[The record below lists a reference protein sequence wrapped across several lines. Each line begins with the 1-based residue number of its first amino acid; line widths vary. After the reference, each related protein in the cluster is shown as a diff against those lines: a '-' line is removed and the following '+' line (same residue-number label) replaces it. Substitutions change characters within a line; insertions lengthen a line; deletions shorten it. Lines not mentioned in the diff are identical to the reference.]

1 MTIEMLRAFL
11 GWCAVINYGVLIV
24 WFVLFIGARD
34 WMHHLH
40 GRWFRLTDKQF
51 DMVHYAGMG
60 LFKLGIFLF
69 NLAPYLALLVIASAR
84 A

>member
-1 MTIEMLRAFL
+1 MNIEMLRALL
-11 GWCAVINYGVLIV
+11 GWCAVINYSVLIV
-24 WFVLFIGARD
+24 WFVLFVGARD
-34 WMHHLH
+34 WMHRLH
-40 GRWFRLTDKQF
+40 GRWFRLTDEQF